1 MEEKEA
7 TSFIPQVTQTNEQL
21 FYYTSSCLY
30 PNDTLMAPKLV
41 LTYILW
47 STYAWNIHLKT
58 NRRVRYNFLQYF
70 IQFENHPEAKLMWRK
85 QLSFPLNFFS
95 PFLSFLA
102 ILSSF
107 QACQV
112 NCRTADF
119 SVIEISWETRRK
131 KNVAKIKQQKDG
143 ESRGTEVR
151 NVDKWTCYP
160 TRPWHRSESP
170 AATLQQSWTSLH
182 ASQFLFSFFPVSP
195 FCLCILH
202 LAVNFPSAPET
213 ACYLNCCS
221 VRQNTLIS

>member
-7 TSFIPQVTQTNEQL
+7 TSFIPQVTQTYEQL

-58 NRRVRYNFLQYF
+58 NRRVRYNFLRYF
-70 IQFENHPEAKLMWRK
+70 IQFENHPEAKLMWRN

-102 ILSSF
+102 LLSSF

-119 SVIEISWETRRK
+119 PVIEISWETRRK
-131 KNVAKIKQQKDG
+131 KKCCKNKATEGWWIQRDGSKKCGQMNVLPDTAL
-143 ESRGTEVR
+143 
-151 NVDKWTCYP
+151 
-160 TRPWHRSESP
+160 
-170 AATLQQSWTSLH
+170 ASLREPCSH
-182 ASQFLFSFFPVSP
+182 TTAVMNIPPCLAIPFLFFPCFSLLSLYP
-195 FCLCILH
+195 SSGCKLSLSTRNSLLSKLLFC
-202 LAVNFPSAPET
+202 
-213 ACYLNCCS
+213 
-221 VRQNTLIS
+221 